1 MSIDHGAT
9 TVRIRPI
16 QPADAARAG
25 QIWVDGL
32 QQTMEACPAEKRE
45 AMQEHFEKTA
55 QKECAEGG
63 IVGIN
68 GKGLIDFWCDETK
81 DCCMFVAVRGDE
93 DEVLGLVGVK
103 RGMDYTTFP
112 TDASTEDY
120 SLFSIWKLSVAFPGR
135 RLGIGLKLMNAAEAW
150 AREQDAG
157 IGKKIRLYTANPV
170 AASFYT
176 SEKLGYTET
185 KKTDH
190 YGIYEK
196 GL

>member
-1 MSIDHGAT
+1 MTIDHSAA

-32 QQTMEACPAEKRE
+32 QQTIEACPVEKRE
-45 AMQEHFEKTA
+45 AMQAHF
-55 QKECAEGG
+55 QKAAEEECAEGG
-63 IVGIN
+63 NVGIN

-81 DCCMFVAVRGDE
+81 DCRMFVAVRGDQ

-103 RGMDYTTFP
+103 RGMDYREFP
-112 TDASTEDY
+112 TDSCTEDY
-120 SLFSIWKLSVAFPGR
+120 SLFSIWKLSVASSGR
-135 RLGIGLKLMNAAEAW
+135 RLGIGLKLMNAAEMW
-150 AREQDAG
+150 AREQDAS
-157 IGKKIRLYTANPV
+157 KKIRLYTANPV

-196 GL
+196 EL